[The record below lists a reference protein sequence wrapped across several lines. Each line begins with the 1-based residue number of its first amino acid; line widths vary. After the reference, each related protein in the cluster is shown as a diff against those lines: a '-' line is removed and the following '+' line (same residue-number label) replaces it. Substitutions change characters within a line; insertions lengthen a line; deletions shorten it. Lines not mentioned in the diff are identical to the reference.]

1 MIIQGTPLRGLP
13 WIPAIPS
20 NLCLMVI
27 DIKDCFF
34 SIPLQSQDCEKF
46 AFSVPSTNF
55 EGPDER
61 FEWTV
66 LPQGMANSPAYCQNN
81 VKDLLQP
88 VSDLTYIKPYVY
100 MDDVILGA
108 PSAEQL
114 TEACKVLPKCLSKE
128 RLHISSDKVQ
138 VVPPFQILGSQ
149 LSLEGVSPLKPQ
161 LYIQDSYSLTGLR
174 RVLGELSWLRPWVP
188 VSTGQL
194 LPLFD
199 LLKDRQPNDEIT
211 LLPSHKKIFQ
221 DIQRALNG
229 AQLTR
234 YTPEES
240 LQLWVLPSPSLLMA
254 ALVQGGKPLQ

>member
-1 MIIQGTPLRGLP
+1 
-13 WIPAIPS
+13 
-20 NLCLMVI
+20 
-27 DIKDCFF
+27 
-34 SIPLQSQDCEKF
+34 
-46 AFSVPSTNF
+46 
-55 EGPDER
+55 
-61 FEWTV
+61 
-66 LPQGMANSPAYCQNN
+66 
-81 VKDLLQP
+81 
-88 VSDLTYIKPYVY
+88 
-100 MDDVILGA
+100 MDDIILGA
-108 PSAEQL
+108 PTAEQL
-114 TEACKVLPKCLSKE
+114 TEAYKILRKYLSKG

-138 VVPPFQILGSQ
+138 VVPPFKILGSQ
-149 LSLEGVSPLKPQ
+149 LSLEGVSPRKPQ
-161 LYIQDSYSLTGLR
+161 LYIQDSYSLTGLQW
-174 RVLGELSWLRPWVP
+174 VLGELNWLRPWIP

-199 LLKDRQPNDEIT
+199 LLKGRQPNDEIT

>member
-1 MIIQGTPLRGLP
+1 M
-13 WIPAIPS
+13 
-20 NLCLMVI
+20 
-27 DIKDCFF
+27 
-34 SIPLQSQDCEKF
+34 
-46 AFSVPSTNF
+46 
-55 EGPDER
+55 
-61 FEWTV
+61 
-66 LPQGMANSPAYCQNN
+66 
-81 VKDLLQP
+81 
-88 VSDLTYIKPYVY
+88 
-100 MDDVILGA
+100 
-108 PSAEQL
+108 
-114 TEACKVLPKCLSKE
+114 
-128 RLHISSDKVQ
+128 
-138 VVPPFQILGSQ
+138 SQ
-149 LSLEGVSPLKPQ
+149 LSLEGVSPLKPR
-161 LYIQDSYSLTGLR
+161 LYIQDSYSLTDLQ
-174 RVLGELSWLRPWVP
+174 RVLGELNWLRPWIP